1 MDIHFLLLNNT
12 YKLHRRNQFVATER
26 KLPREFSP
34 SQVQDVVGRS
44 GDGGAGIVAALDHMH
59 QSMQGQQRKGR
70 EPIESD
76 YTAWL
81 GSILRDTH

>member
-44 GDGGAGIVAALDHMH
+44 GDGGA
-59 QSMQGQQRKGR
+59 SMQGQQRKGR
-70 EPIESD
+70 EPIEYD

-81 GSILRDTH
+81 GLIL